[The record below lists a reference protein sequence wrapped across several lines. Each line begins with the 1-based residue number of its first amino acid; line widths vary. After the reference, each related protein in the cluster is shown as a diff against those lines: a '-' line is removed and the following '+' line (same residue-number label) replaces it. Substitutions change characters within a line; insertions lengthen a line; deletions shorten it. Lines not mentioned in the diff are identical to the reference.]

1 MEKKKMT
8 YSNIRNGFEKKRGL
22 FFIALC
28 LLLLSACTGISPKPT
43 GVPAAAGG
51 FHVERPPEGQTFAS
65 PDMIRSVTPRGSYI
79 YRLGPGDIV
88 DLSVWRR
95 PEISAGN
102 IVVGPDGTI
111 AIPRIGII
119 NVLNRTLGQVQEEI
133 AAKLALLYEKPEV
146 TLIIR
151 EFHNN
156 KAFVLGRVVKPG
168 VVNFPGEGTLLEA
181 LALAGGLP
189 YHGKETFLTKCAII
203 RGRDIVIW
211 VDLMDLLNN
220 GNMAL
225 NALIRNNDVIF
236 IPEAEDE
243 TVFVM
248 GEVAKPGPVHL
259 KRGLSLV
266 KAVMLAGGLTA
277 DANPEKVFIL
287 RQYSGKGEVR
297 QADLKHM
304 LEHGDF
310 SGNYALRPNDI
321 VFVGPTGM
329 RKFNYALEQLLPTLR
344 VLSLTTSI
352 GESFGLMQE
361 LRRQVWGQEGF
372 VGN

>member
-1 MEKKKMT
+1 MRC
-8 YSNIRNGFEKKRGL
+8 NNLRNGFGQKRGL
-22 FFIALC
+22 FFTALSV
-28 LLLLSACTGISPKPT
+28 LLLSACAGISPKPT
-43 GVPAAAGG
+43 EAPLAADG
-51 FHVERPPEGQTFAS
+51 FQVDRPLEGQTFAS
-65 PDMIRSVTPRGSYI
+65 PEMIRSVTPQGAYSY
-79 YRLGPGDIV
+79 RVGPGDIL
-88 DLSVWRR
+88 DLTVWKR
-95 PEISAGN
+95 PEISAAN

-111 AIPRIGII
+111 TIPRIGII
-119 NVLNRTLGQVQEEI
+119 DVRSRLLGQVREEI
-133 AAKLALLYEKPEV
+133 TAKLTVLYEKPEV
-146 TLIIR
+146 TLAIR

-211 VDLMDLLNN
+211 IDLMDLLNN
-220 GNMAL
+220 GNMSL
-225 NALIRNNDVIF
+225 NARIHNNDVIF

-243 TVFVM
+243 TAFVM
-248 GEVAKPGPVHL
+248 GEVANPGAVQL

-277 DANPEKVFIL
+277 DANPEMVFIL
-287 RQYSGKGEVR
+287 RQSGDKGEVR
-297 QADLKHM
+297 QVDLKQM

-329 RKFNYALEQLLPTLR
+329 RKFNYAMEQLLPTLR
-344 VLSLTTSI
+344 VLNLATSI
-352 GESFGLMQE
+352 GETFGLMQE
-361 LRRQVWGQEGF
+361 FRRQVWGQEGF
-372 VGN
+372 VSD